1 MSQAPIGGGGG
12 APRAPAAPA
21 VLARA
26 TSGAELVQEAPGWT
40 LLRVDPGG
48 LEALAHRLAGQ
59 ERLRLAD
66 LFAAPGDGPGDGP
79 GQVLLR
85 LVFGDEAARRYV
97 VVESPVEGDR
107 YAPLSDVAPAAYVEE
122 CEIFELFGV
131 RPAGGK
137 PLNRVLMPPQAERT
151 FPMLGGHRTVLPRE
165 VRAPHVIQGEAF
177 ELPFGPVR
185 AAAWESLYM
194 GLVTT
199 GEEILDLYLFQF
211 HKHRGVER
219 RLVGLPP
226 ERALF
231 LVERTEGLSAAGNA
245 VAFCRAVERARG
257 VTVPEAA
264 ARTRALAL
272 ELERLYNHAAAIAA
286 LCQTTGLAVG
296 QAAVEIALERLL
308 RLNAAAFGHRY
319 LFGVVALGGARRGP
333 DPDAVKRELGP
344 ALGELRRALDGLLS
358 TNSFLDRLE
367 ATGTVP
373 PETARRLGL
382 VGPVGRASGVDLDLR
397 RDHPEP
403 PYDQLDVAVPSR
415 GAGDALA
422 RLQVMAAELAAS
434 ERLVRALLPEAAAAT
449 SAVAPDPAGGAALG
463 WAESARGETLAWVSI
478 GGDGR
483 LQRARLRPAAVRN
496 WRAFD
501 DAVRAQ
507 NVFTDVPIIE
517 ASFWLT
523 VAGFAR

>member
-1 MSQAPIGGGGG
+1 MSNASISGM
-12 APRAPAAPA
+12 PRAPTPPGQAPLA

-26 TSGAELVQEAPGWT
+26 MAGVEVVREAPGWT
-40 LLRVDPGG
+40 LLRVDAGG
-48 LEALAHRLAGQ
+48 LEALAHRLASQ
-59 ERLRLAD
+59 QRLRLAD
-66 LFAAPGDGPGDGP
+66 LFAAPGDGPG
-79 GQVLLR
+79 QVVLR
-85 LVFGDEAARRYV
+85 LVFGAEADHRFV
-97 VVESPVEGDR
+97 VVESPVDGDR

-131 RPAGGK
+131 RPASGK

-151 FPMLGGHRTVLPRE
+151 FPLLGGHRTVMPQE

-219 RLVGLPP
+219 RLAGLTP

-231 LVERTEGLSAAGNA
+231 LVERTEGLSAVANA
-245 VAFCRAVERARG
+245 VSFCRAVEQACG
-257 VTVPEAA
+257 AAVPAA
-264 ARTRALAL
+264 AACTRALAL

-308 RLNAAAFGHRY
+308 RLNAAVFGHRY
-319 LFGVVALGGARRGP
+319 LFGVVGLGGARRGP
-333 DPDAVKRELGP
+333 DGEALSRELGP
-344 ALGELRRALDGLLS
+344 ALSELRRALDGLLA

-367 ATGTVP
+367 ATGTVA

-403 PYDQLDVAVPSR
+403 PYDQLPVTVPVR
-415 GAGDALA
+415 EAGDALA
-422 RLQVMAAELAAS
+422 RLEIMAAELDES
-434 ERLVRALLPEAAAAT
+434 ERLIRALPPEAGAAAAPEVT
-449 SAVAPDPAGGAALG
+449 ADPAGGSALG
-463 WAESARGETLAWVSI
+463 WAESARGETLAWVTL
-478 GGDGR
+478 GKDGR
-483 LQRARLRPAAVRN
+483 IQRARLRPAAVRN